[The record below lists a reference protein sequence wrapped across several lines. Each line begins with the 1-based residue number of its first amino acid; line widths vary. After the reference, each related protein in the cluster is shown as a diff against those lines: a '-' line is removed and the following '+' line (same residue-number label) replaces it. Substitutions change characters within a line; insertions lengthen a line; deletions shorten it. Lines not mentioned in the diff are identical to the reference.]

1 MNKVAKGVLSG
12 MATFAAIGLF
22 CLILFAMGYYF
33 IVAFNKPGTPL
44 MKSLQPM
51 QYFGIFLC
59 LLALIPFLQY
69 FFIGFLFEAGESLF
83 SSMFE

>member
-1 MNKVAKGVLSG
+1 MNKVTQGLVAGA
-12 MATFAAIGLF
+12 ATFFAFGLM
-22 CLILFAMGYYF
+22 CIILFAVGYYF

-44 MKSLQPM
+44 MKELQPM

-59 LLALIPFLQY
+59 LLACLPFLQY
-69 FFIGFLFEAGESLF
+69 FFLGFLFSAGESVF